1 MQDSFGVQDQIF
13 IKVTKADS
21 VPVKA
26 TIPTIRKIVAVG
38 GSPGTGKTTLF
49 RKFME
54 AHTWERVEPKKM
66 LPALYC
72 AELDLYI
79 LGKYE
84 DGETFAG
91 TDRLSM
97 AVQPIAQ
104 EFVKECTSNI
114 LFEGDRIFNQS
125 FLEFVMGLENTDLHV
140 LFLKAPKTILE
151 QRYKDRGSDQSETF
165 LKGRETKYSNLLSNF
180 ELMPYITEFNNTN
193 LEEQGK
199 VLAFLEKQLVQ

>member
-1 MQDSFGVQDQIF
+1 M
-13 IKVTKADS
+13 
-21 VPVKA
+21 
-26 TIPTIRKIVAVG
+26 RKIIAVG
-38 GSPGTGKTTLF
+38 GVPGTGKTTLF

-54 AHTWERVEPKKM
+54 AHTWEKVEPKKM

-72 AELDLYI
+72 KELDLYI

-97 AVQPIAQ
+97 AVQPVAQ
-104 EFVKECTSNI
+104 EFVTETTSNV

-125 FLEFVMGLENTDLHV
+125 FLEFAMGLNGVDLQV
-140 LFLKAPKTILE
+140 IYLKVPEAMLQ

-165 LKGRETKYSNLLSNF
+165 LKGRTTKYSNILSNF
-180 ELMPYITEFNNTN
+180 ELMPYITEFVNTTY
-193 LEEQGK
+193 EEQAK
-199 VLAFLEKQLVQ
+199 VLDFLTEQLDN

>member
-1 MQDSFGVQDQIF
+1 MFKETLGVSDTINIQ
-13 IKVTKADS
+13 KVTNPMK
-21 VPVKA
+21 
-26 TIPTIRKIVAVG
+26 TRKLIAVG

-54 AHTWERVEPKKM
+54 NKEWIQVEPAKLISAM
-66 LPALYC
+66 YNPQ
-72 AELDLYI
+72 LDLYI

-84 DGETFAG
+84 EGETFAG

-97 AVQPIAQ
+97 AVQPPMQEWIASHN
-104 EFVKECTSNI
+104 CNI

-125 FLEFVMGLENTDLHV
+125 FLEFAMGLPNTDLQV
-140 LFLKAPKTILE
+140 VILTAPKDLLE
-151 QRYKDRGSDQSETF
+151 QRYKDRGSEQSEQF
-165 LKGRETKYSNLLSNF
+165 LRGRETKYSKIQANF
-180 ELMPYITEFNNTN
+180 ELMPYITEFKNTN

>member
-1 MQDSFGVQDQIF
+1 M
-13 IKVTKADS
+13 
-21 VPVKA
+21 
-26 TIPTIRKIVAVG
+26 RKIVAVG

-54 AHTWERVEPKKM
+54 GLQWERVEPKKM

-72 AELDLYI
+72 KEIDTYI

-104 EFVKECTSNI
+104 EFVKETTSNI

-125 FLEFVMGLENTDLHV
+125 FLEFAMGLPVDLQV
-140 LFLKAPKTILE
+140 VYLKVPKPILE
-151 QRYKDRGSDQSETF
+151 QRYKDRGSDQSEQF
-165 LKGRETKYSNLLSNF
+165 LKGRETKYSNILSNF

-199 VLAFLEKQLVQ
+199 VLAFLEKQFAT

>member
-1 MQDSFGVQDQIF
+1 M
-13 IKVTKADS
+13 
-21 VPVKA
+21 
-26 TIPTIRKIVAVG
+26 RKIVAVG
-38 GSPGTGKTTLF
+38 GVPGTGKTTLF

-54 AHTWERVEPKKM
+54 GKTWEKVEPKKM

-72 AELDLYI
+72 KELDLYI

-97 AVQPIAQ
+97 AVQPVAQ
-104 EFVKECTSNI
+104 KFVSETTSNV

-125 FLEFVMGLENTDLHV
+125 FLEFAMALPAVDLQV
-140 LFLKAPKTILE
+140 VYLKVPDDMLK
-151 QRYKDRGSDQSETF
+151 QRYADRGSDQSEIF
-165 LKGRETKYSNLLSNF
+165 LKGRATKYNNILSNF
-180 ELMPYITEFNNTN
+180 ELMSYITEFVNTN

-199 VLAFLEKQLVQ
+199 VLAFLETHLAK

>member
-1 MQDSFGVQDQIF
+1 MLKENIGASDTISIQLIRGEP
-13 IKVTKADS
+13 KV
-21 VPVKA
+21 
-26 TIPTIRKIVAVG
+26 RKLVAVG

-54 AHTWERVEPKKM
+54 GKSWEKVEPKKM
-66 LPALYC
+66 LPAMYC
-72 AELDLYI
+72 KELDLFV

-104 EFVKECTSNI
+104 EFVSECQSNI

-125 FLEFVMGLENTDLHV
+125 FLEFAMGLPNTDLQV
-140 LFLKAPKTILE
+140 VFLKAPKTILE
-151 QRYKDRGSDQSETF
+151 ARYKDRGSDQSEQF

-180 ELMPYITEFNNTN
+180 DLMPYITEFDNTN

>member
-1 MQDSFGVQDQIF
+1 M
-13 IKVTKADS
+13 
-21 VPVKA
+21 
-26 TIPTIRKIVAVG
+26 RKIVAVG
-38 GSPGTGKTTLF
+38 GQPGSGKTTLF

-54 AHTWERVEPKKM
+54 GKTWEKVEPKKM

-72 AELDLYI
+72 KELDLYI

-97 AVQPIAQ
+97 AVQPVAQ
-104 EFVKECTSNI
+104 EFVTETTSNI

-125 FLEFVMGLENTDLHV
+125 FLEFVMGQNQTDLQV
-140 LFLKAPKTILE
+140 VYLKVPDSTLKE
-151 QRYKDRGSDQSETF
+151 RYIERGSDQSETF
-165 LKGRETKYSNLLSNF
+165 LKGRATKYNNLLSNF
-180 ELMPYITEFNNTN
+180 ELMPYITEFRNTN

-199 VLAFLEKQLVQ
+199 VITFLEGHLVH

>member
-1 MQDSFGVQDQIF
+1 MFKETLGVSDTIN
-13 IKVTKADS
+13 IKKVTNVMK
-21 VPVKA
+21 
-26 TIPTIRKIVAVG
+26 TRKLIAVG

-54 AHTWERVEPKKM
+54 GKKWIQVEPAKLISAM
-66 LPALYC
+66 YC
-72 AELDLYI
+72 EELDLYI

-84 DGETFAG
+84 EGETFAG

-97 AVQPIAQ
+97 AVQPPMQEWIASHNCN
-104 EFVKECTSNI
+104 V

-125 FLEFVMGLENTDLHV
+125 FLEYAMGLPNTDLQVV
-140 LFLKAPKTILE
+140 LLTAPKELLE
-151 QRYKDRGSDQSETF
+151 QRYKDRGSEQSEQF
-165 LKGRETKYSNLLSNF
+165 LRGRETKYSKIQSNF
-180 ELMPYITEFNNTN
+180 ELMPYITEFKNTN

>member
-1 MQDSFGVQDQIF
+1 M
-13 IKVTKADS
+13 
-21 VPVKA
+21 
-26 TIPTIRKIVAVG
+26 RKIVAVG
-38 GSPGTGKTTLF
+38 GQPGTGKTTLF

-54 AHTWERVEPKKM
+54 SHTWEKVEPKKM

-72 AELDLYI
+72 KELDLYI

-104 EFVKECTSNI
+104 EFVTETTSNI

-125 FLEFVMGLENTDLHV
+125 FLEFSMNLQGVDLQV
-140 LFLKAPKTILE
+140 VYLKVPDATLK
-151 QRYKDRGSDQSETF
+151 QRYVDRGSDQSETF
-165 LKGRETKYSNLLSNF
+165 LKGRATKYSNLLSNF
-180 ELMPYITEFNNTN
+180 DLMPYITEFANTN

-199 VLAFLEKQLVQ
+199 VLSFLEKQLIQQKPLSGKYHEIPTEFRLRFYENVRL

>member
-1 MQDSFGVQDQIF
+1 MFKEVLNIRENVSFE
-13 IKVTKADS
+13 KRTNPMK
-21 VPVKA
+21 
-26 TIPTIRKIVAVG
+26 TRKLIAVG

-54 AHTWERVEPKKM
+54 DKKWIECEPAKLISAM
-66 LPALYC
+66 YNE
-72 AELDLYI
+72 ELDLYI
-79 LGKYE
+79 LGKYQE
-84 DGETFAG
+84 GETFAG

-97 AVQPIAQ
+97 AVQPEIHKWL
-104 EFVKECTSNI
+104 ETNNSNI

-125 FLEFVMGLENTDLHV
+125 FLEFAMGLPNTDLQIV
-140 LFLKAPKTILE
+140 MLNAPKSVLE

-165 LKGRETKYSNLLSNF
+165 LKGRETKYSKIQSNF

-199 VLAFLEKQLVQ
+199 VLAFLEKQFVM